1 MTPKTT
7 SASVFPVT
15 WGIPRSSR
23 VMVTPRARASQ
34 AATSGGAGVRGA
46 QAAPARARR
55 SASFFMV
62 LSLVELKP
70 GVMPRPDGNYGTP
83 PRRASRG
90 RCDRDSLPA
99 CLHAPRH
106 PRDAMRHVLT
116 LGLLPFLLAACGRSG
131 PGASPAAMVL
141 PDSVTILEAGSGAQ
155 LSVGDL
161 LGRMSK
167 ADFVLLGEL
176 HDNPVH
182 HQVRG
187 SLIRAAARKP
197 AVVFEQFQASPG
209 PIALPA
215 AGETREAWLDAHGF
229 DRNGWRWPLHQPVV
243 DAAIASG
250 RAIWGSGVSREDLR
264 SVVRGGESA
273 APAELQPIMA
283 AAPLGD
289 AARAAIDSDLVAGH
303 CGQLPEQMIPGMRA
317 AQVVRDASMT
327 RALLSA

>member
-1 MTPKTT
+1 
-7 SASVFPVT
+7 
-15 WGIPRSSR
+15 
-23 VMVTPRARASQ
+23 
-34 AATSGGAGVRGA
+34 
-46 QAAPARARR
+46 
-55 SASFFMV
+55 
-62 LSLVELKP
+62 
-70 GVMPRPDGNYGTP
+70 
-83 PRRASRG
+83 
-90 RCDRDSLPA
+90 
-99 CLHAPRH
+99 
-106 PRDAMRHVLT
+106 MRHVLT

-141 PDSVTILEAGSGAQ
+141 PDSVIILEAGSGAQ

-229 DRNGWRWPLHQPVV
+229 DRKGWRWPLHQPVV

-264 SVVRGGESA
+264 SVVRDGESA

-327 RALLSA
+327 RALLSAAATGPAWLIAGNGHVRADVAVPRLLAVAAPGKRMLVVGLLEREKDGTLPDRTEQGRYDVVIITPRTERGDPCASLRR

>member
-1 MTPKTT
+1 M
-7 SASVFPVT
+7 
-15 WGIPRSSR
+15 
-23 VMVTPRARASQ
+23 
-34 AATSGGAGVRGA
+34 
-46 QAAPARARR
+46 
-55 SASFFMV
+55 
-62 LSLVELKP
+62 
-70 GVMPRPDGNYGTP
+70 
-83 PRRASRG
+83 
-90 RCDRDSLPA
+90 
-99 CLHAPRH
+99 
-106 PRDAMRHVLT
+106 
-116 LGLLPFLLAACGRSG
+116 LLAACGASTTSSG
-131 PGASPAAMVL
+131 PSALVL
-141 PDSVTILEAGSGAQ
+141 PATVTIVDTRGGATLQAGE
-155 LSVGDL
+155 L
-161 LGRMSK
+161 LHRMAG
-167 ADFVLLGEL
+167 ADFVLMGEL

-182 HQVRG
+182 HEVRA
-187 SLIRAAARKP
+187 SLIRAAAAKP

-209 PIALPA
+209 PIALPD

-243 DAAIASG
+243 DAAIANG

-327 RALLSA
+327 RALLSAAATGPAWLIAGNGHVRVDVAVPRLLAVAAPGKRMLVVGLLEREKDGTLPDRTEQGRYDVVIITPRTERGDPCASLRR